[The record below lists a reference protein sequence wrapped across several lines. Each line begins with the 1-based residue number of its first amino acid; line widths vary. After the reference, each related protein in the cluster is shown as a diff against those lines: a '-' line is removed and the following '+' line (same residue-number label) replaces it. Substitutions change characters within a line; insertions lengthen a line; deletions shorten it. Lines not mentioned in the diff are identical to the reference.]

1 MANCSKV
8 RIGGTSFDGSD
19 ILEVGFSTATAYNS
33 MTGERTGVPVHGTID
48 ILMKLKKEDGNW
60 EFAQEKTKGKL
71 FDGEITFIEDGAAD
85 QEIKKL
91 SWKDGFVVRY
101 SVQVPRSQHEFTTE
115 FLSISAREITLG
127 GVTSKMNWSK

>member
-19 ILEVGFSTATAYNS
+19 ILAVEFTTSTAFNS
-33 MTGERTGVPVHGTID
+33 MTGERTGIPVHGMINIT
-48 ILMKLKKEDGNW
+48 LKLKKEDSNW

-91 SWKDGFVVRY
+91 SWKDGFVAHY
-101 SVQVPRSQHEFTTE
+101 SVRVPPTQTEFTTE
-115 FLSISAREITLG
+115 TMMISAREITLG

>member
-19 ILEVGFSTATAYNS
+19 IIEVSFTTSTAYNAN
-33 MTGERTGVPVHGTID
+33 TGERTGVPVHGTIN
-48 ILMKLKKEDGNW
+48 IVMKLKKEDSNW

-91 SWKDGFVVRY
+91 GWKDGFVVNY
-101 SVQVPRSQHEFTTE
+101 GVHVPRSMSEFTTE
-115 FLSISAREITLG
+115 SIMISAREITLG
-127 GVTSKMNWSK
+127 SITSKMNWSK

>member
-8 RIGGTSFDGSD
+8 RIGGTNFDGSD
-19 ILEVGFSTATAYNS
+19 ILEVSFTTSTAFNP
-33 MTGERTGVPVHGTID
+33 MTGERTGVPVHGTIN
-48 ILMKLKKEDGNW
+48 ILLKLKKEDSNW

-91 SWKDGFVVRY
+91 SWKDGFVVQY
-101 SVQVPRSQHEFTTE
+101 CVSVPRSASEFTTE
-115 FLSISAREITLG
+115 SLAISAREVTIG